1 MFKTKAE
8 TLDFL
13 KKKIKL
19 SKIPKTYFFSVS
31 EWKENKKL
39 IISKIKSE
47 FNGKIVIRSS
57 ASDEDNY
64 ESSNAGKYKSFLN
77 VNSKNSRDVEKKIK
91 IVIQG
96 YRKSSYK
103 KSKILIQRKISS
115 INSSGV
121 VFNRDLS
128 TGAKYYVINY
138 DDVSGKSDTVTS
150 GTTKNSNRI
159 LFVYN
164 KKLSDVKSIRFFKLL
179 KSIEEIEDIYKKI
192 PLDIEFIITKNLDIY
207 ILQVRPLLLAKKNS
221 LYQDKKINRCLNS
234 LKNKI
239 SIKMKNWNT
248 VYGQMP
254 DWNPAEIIGKYPY
267 PLLSSL
273 YKELVLNNAWIKAR
287 KIMGY
292 NDNFKKKALMEV
304 FLNQSFIDVRKSF
317 LSYLPSGLSEKFKKK
332 IVDFNIYK
340 LKKNPTFHDKIEFDI
355 SINCFLFDFEKRI
368 RKLYPKLLTKKETQ
382 ILKNRY
388 KEIFIKNLNNFDE
401 GSININL
408 KKIHYLNREL
418 EENKLQEDI
427 KKIILFT
434 KNFGVIPFSALA
446 RHAFIAENLLR
457 SLTRQKIITP
467 QDVDNFK
474 SSFETVTSKF
484 INDCELLSK
493 NQINFESFKKKYGH
507 LRPGTYDINSK
518 NYSSFKKDFFLRKNL
533 SKKKN
538 NIFKLKNF
546 KRKNIAKILK
556 KNNIKMTVDN
566 FFNYL
571 KNAIA
576 SREYSKFIFTKNVDL
591 ILKKISD
598 IAKKNELSKKQISFC
613 EVNDVVKLNN
623 NRSFKKKL
631 KKMIQINKEKY
642 NVHLNIRLPMLLVDP
657 EGVDVIPFQ
666 VSSPNFIG
674 KNKVFSKMK
683 RITNS
688 SNIKRVSLSKKII
701 LIENAD
707 PGFDWLFNFNIK
719 GLITKF
725 GGANSHMAIRCNELK
740 IPAAIGIGE
749 KIFEEI
755 KDKDQ
760 IILNCP
766 LKRIETN

>member
-13 KKKIKL
+13 KEKIKL

-77 VNSKNSRDVEKKIK
+77 VNSKNSGDVEKKIK

-164 KKLSDVKSIRFFKLL
+164 KKLSDVKSRRFFKLL
-179 KSIEEIEDIYKKI
+179 NSIEEIEDIYKKI

-273 YKELVLNNAWIKAR
+273 YKELVLDNAWIKAR

-317 LSYLPSGLSEKFKKK
+317 YLICLVVYQK
-332 IVDFNIYK
+332 N
-340 LKKNPTFHDKIEFDI
+340 LKKNCRF
-355 SINCFLFDFEKRI
+355 
-368 RKLYPKLLTKKETQ
+368 
-382 ILKNRY
+382 
-388 KEIFIKNLNNFDE
+388 
-401 GSININL
+401 
-408 KKIHYLNREL
+408 
-418 EENKLQEDI
+418 
-427 KKIILFT
+427 
-434 KNFGVIPFSALA
+434 
-446 RHAFIAENLLR
+446 
-457 SLTRQKIITP
+457 
-467 QDVDNFK
+467 
-474 SSFETVTSKF
+474 
-484 INDCELLSK
+484 
-493 NQINFESFKKKYGH
+493 
-507 LRPGTYDINSK
+507 
-518 NYSSFKKDFFLRKNL
+518 
-533 SKKKN
+533 
-538 NIFKLKNF
+538 
-546 KRKNIAKILK
+546 
-556 KNNIKMTVDN
+556 
-566 FFNYL
+566 
-571 KNAIA
+571 
-576 SREYSKFIFTKNVDL
+576 
-591 ILKKISD
+591 
-598 IAKKNELSKKQISFC
+598 
-613 EVNDVVKLNN
+613 
-623 NRSFKKKL
+623 
-631 KKMIQINKEKY
+631 
-642 NVHLNIRLPMLLVDP
+642 
-657 EGVDVIPFQ
+657 
-666 VSSPNFIG
+666 
-674 KNKVFSKMK
+674 
-683 RITNS
+683 
-688 SNIKRVSLSKKII
+688 
-701 LIENAD
+701 
-707 PGFDWLFNFNIK
+707 
-719 GLITKF
+719 
-725 GGANSHMAIRCNELK
+725 
-740 IPAAIGIGE
+740 
-749 KIFEEI
+749 
-755 KDKDQ
+755 
-760 IILNCP
+760 
-766 LKRIETN
+766 